1 MSTPFQD
8 IRSLYALP
16 TTDQTV
22 VNLELA
28 GLGNRL
34 MAALIDL
41 AILGLLM
48 AGSFVLAFQIRP
60 FSAEIST
67 SLSYLLPFC
76 VSFGGSFLQ
85 EWLWKGR
92 SVGKA
97 MLCIRVVRVNGQP
110 IGVWE
115 ALGRNLFRMID
126 VWMLGVGLLAI
137 MFTPHE
143 RRFGDFLAGTI
154 VINDRV
160 VTLLHR
166 TRLQCRGCRGIRAP
180 SPALPSLQEA
190 GRRLTPE
197 EGSLVADFLV
207 RRAQLRDESANALAQ
222 EIQDYL
228 TQRLHAPIPDAVDGF
243 SARAALENL
252 YWGFARPNASNN
264 GAFKRISV
272 FQGLFL

>member
-160 VTLLHR
+160 VTLPS
-166 TRLQCRGCRGIRAP
+166 TEPVSSAGAAGGIRAP

-252 YWGFARPNASNN
+252 YWGFRQAQREQQR
-264 GAFKRISV
+264 GF
-272 FQGLFL
+272 